1 MRQGHSGGVST
12 SLKVTGRTIFK
23 QALKSPVSYP
33 YYIELM
39 LIRGVLQTRLCK
51 SLYYLIFFLFLW
63 PRFLRESEI
72 LLIFGTTILLFT

>member
-12 SLKVTGRTIFK
+12 SLKMTEKAVFK
-23 QALKSPVSYP
+23 LALKFPASYP

-39 LIRGVLQTRLCK
+39 LIRCVLQTRLCK

-63 PRFLRESEI
+63 PRFLHGSEI